1 MPDSPSRAWCLGVV
15 AMAATTALAQPTNL
29 LVGPF
34 SYLAAGGMPVGWEQM
49 RFPSIAA
56 ETEYGLVSQQGRVVL
71 EARSQTSA
79 SAALKRVSID
89 VERRPVIEWS
99 WKTSPDCYVGD
110 WSDPETD
117 DFPLRLFVIFEP
129 TGGMFSRLKRFGPGF
144 RGDSVVYVPQSVPA
158 QTSDA
163 TSHVNP
169 RIKVVPVEPATWGG
183 DGAVDGDGDGW
194 VHHRRDV
201 RADYRALFG
210 REPDTV
216 AGVAV
221 MTDTDNSGTVCVS
234 HFGDI
239 SFAGPGL

>member
-1 MPDSPSRAWCLGVV
+1 MISQFRVCCVGVAAMVATTVV
-15 AMAATTALAQPTNL
+15 AQPNSL

-34 SYLAAGGMPVGWEQM
+34 SHLEAGGMPVGWEQM

-71 EARSQTSA
+71 EARSRRSA

-89 VERRPVIEWS
+89 VERRPLVQWS
-99 WKTSPDCYVGD
+99 WKTDPDCYVGD

-158 QTSDA
+158 RTSDA
-163 TSHVNP
+163 ASHVNA
-169 RIKVVPVEPATWGG
+169 RIKVLPVEPTTL
-183 DGAVDGDGDGW
+183 GAAGVVASDGW
-194 VHHRRDV
+194 THHRRDV

-221 MTDTDNSGTVCVS
+221 MTDTDNSGTACVS

-239 SFAGPGL
+239 SFSESGL